1 MIFTLFHPREA
12 LAYITLTPLSP
23 CKMISYCIGVP
34 SYKSFH
40 SSFIKP
46 AHQRYCV
53 SSIKSVPVVVHNCSV
68 YNFYPVAR
76 NECAHIYVN
85 NATCKTFGSLMRCQ
99 CSP

>member
-1 MIFTLFHPREA
+1 MTKCDIYYGDHMIFTLFHPREA
-12 LAYITLTPLSP
+12 LVYITLTPLSP

-68 YNFYPVAR
+68 YNFYPVAEM
-76 NECAHIYVN
+76 NVP
-85 NATCKTFGSLMRCQ
+85 TFM
-99 CSP
+99 